1 VTRSDADY
9 FNRVREKMGGYPKL
23 AREALWRREYEKS
36 EEYWRLW
43 HEAVDELFE
52 HFGGYVRTSPP
63 PPGSRVMKA

>member
-1 VTRSDADY
+1 
-9 FNRVREKMGGYPKL
+9 MGGYPKL